1 MQKITFKV
9 VPYLRGDGT
18 VDPKYTAVQLCID
31 GIRDCEDSCSTSFW
45 NESEENKDLIRFK
58 LLAKFPFGHLHK
70 DPNVDIYYQPE
81 THYYMDE
88 DLYQRWYEYEFMI
101 HGEDAY
107 TFVTRVPR
115 TRHSVHFQ
123 AMMGVE
129 AGWKYYKKLRDAE
142 FREEVAAHLAY
153 WRGYLAGM
161 DLNNPWDRE
170 GTEAIRCM
178 DLELEAGRKFA
189 YDED

>member
-18 VDPKYTAVQLCID
+18 VNPEYTTVQLCID
-31 GIRDCEDSCSTSFW
+31 GIRDREDSCSTSFW
-45 NESEENKDLIRFK
+45 NESEENKDFIRFK

-70 DPNVDIYYQPE
+70 DPNVDIHYQPE

-107 TFVTRVPR
+107 AFVTRVPR

-129 AGWKYYKKLRDAE
+129 AGWKYYKRLRDAE
-142 FREEVAAHLAY
+142 FREEVAANLAY
-153 WRGYLAGM
+153 WRGYLSGM
-161 DLNNPWDRE
+161 DLNNLWEAE
-170 GTEAIRCM
+170 GKEALMLM
-178 DLELEAGRKFA
+178 DLRLKDGLKRCC
-189 YDED
+189 DE